1 MDDITASIIVQCQ
14 TSGATQA
21 VNKLGFA
28 FSMLTKKAVEF
39 GSNALTEFQNLQD
52 ATWKFDQT
60 FKSVGR
66 DADAVAKSFQE
77 VYKLSELSAKK
88 MLGSTGDLLTGL
100 GFDPEFALK
109 MADAAGRL
117 GTDLAGY
124 TNYAGQAAGAVEALT
139 AALTGENEKMKA
151 LGVVIRQDTDQWK
164 TLTKAF
170 QGSGLSMQEMDKI
183 FGKFESTDEKVNDQ
197 WKYFMKLIKDS
208 KNLTVQQ
215 ANAMAAFALS
225 VSQSKNAI
233 GDTIKEGESF
243 SQNMMDSKQAMTE
256 FMTTLGGIIYQVSDV
271 NSVTKM
277 TNATIR
283 NITDWLKKEG
293 PGIVIFLSELKI
305 GFISSLKSA
314 WAFFE
319 PLAEMGKHAFT
330 NIVNY
335 GQWFYD
341 NWGKV
346 WGNAGEIVKAVFL
359 DIWETIKWMW
369 GPNGV
374 INGFFITAG
383 KAIGKAIKAGISGKN
398 IAEAF
403 TQEFSKYTDDTL
415 IKGFGN
421 IGKNTEIALGKAGV
435 TKAPELV
442 GGLPDFSKVMGNFEN
457 VWKEDAHQRD
467 ALLERIRNIL
477 DPKQYGQASKK
488 SKTAAAAES
497 KSGDTSMVEMLRSA
511 FRFRETAQNAV
522 MSGSMEAARLQ
533 SRMFGM
539 GSVDPQKQA
548 ANSLKTIDT
557 QMKEVLKKVDAA
569 VAAMTGIKQNTQ
581 GFAGIGGTKR
591 IGR

>member
-1 MDDITASIIVQCQ
+1 
-14 TSGATQA
+14 
-21 VNKLGFA
+21 
-28 FSMLTKKAVEF
+28 
-39 GSNALTEFQNLQD
+39 
-52 ATWKFDQT
+52 
-60 FKSVGR
+60 
-66 DADAVAKSFQE
+66 
-77 VYKLSELSAKK
+77 
-88 MLGSTGDLLTGL
+88 
-100 GFDPEFALK
+100 
-109 MADAAGRL
+109 
-117 GTDLAGY
+117 
-124 TNYAGQAAGAVEALT
+124 
-139 AALTGENEKMKA
+139 
-151 LGVVIRQDTDQWK
+151 
-164 TLTKAF
+164 
-170 QGSGLSMQEMDKI
+170 
-183 FGKFESTDEKVNDQ
+183 
-197 WKYFMKLIKDS
+197 
-208 KNLTVQQ
+208 
-215 ANAMAAFALS
+215 
-225 VSQSKNAI
+225 
-233 GDTIKEGESF
+233 
-243 SQNMMDSKQAMTE
+243 
-256 FMTTLGGIIYQVSDV
+256 
-271 NSVTKM
+271 
-277 TNATIR
+277 
-283 NITDWLKKEG
+283 
-293 PGIVIFLSELKI
+293 LKI

-319 PLAEMGKHAFT
+319 PLAEMAKNAFE
-330 NIVNY
+330 NLANY

-421 IGKNTEIALGKAGV
+421 IGKNTEIALAKAGV

-442 GGLPDFSKVMGNFEN
+442 GGLPDFSGVMAG
-457 VWKEDAHQRD
+457 VDMILAKDKQSRD
-467 ALLERIRNIL
+467 ALAE
-477 DPKQYGQASKK
+477 KVK
-488 SKTAAAAES
+488 SMFEKPQDTGKGENKKTAAAAEQS
-497 KSGDTSMVEMLRSA
+497 IVNTSMVEMLRSA